1 MSAANG
7 IVFLEATALARRIK
21 AREISVAE
29 AMDAHIAQIGR
40 VNPAVNAIVTLD
52 AEGARAAAREADAR
66 LARGNADGILFGLP
80 TVVKDLVPTAGMRTT
95 MGSPIYRDNVPATD
109 GLIVQ
114 RMKAAGAIVI
124 GKSNTPEFGAGSQTF
139 NAVFGAT
146 RNPYDLSRTCGG
158 SSGGAGVAVACG
170 MAPVA
175 DGSDLAASLRN
186 PGSFCNVVGFR
197 PTPGRVP
204 NWPAVNAWD
213 TLATLGPMARTVR
226 DAALM
231 MAAIAGPDARAPTS
245 WPERGETFLARLDR
259 DLRGVRVAWSRTL
272 GGLPVEPA
280 VTAALEP
287 ARRALEDL
295 GCIVEDAE
303 PDFSGATEVFHTLRA
318 HRFAQSHAAL
328 LDTHRDKLKA
338 TVIWNIEAG
347 LRLSQQDVARAEAK
361 RTAIFERLGRFFAKY
376 EFLACPVSQVV
387 PFPVD
392 VEYPIEIEGVRFDN
406 YIDWMKSCYYVS
418 VIAHPAISVPAGFTP
433 GGLPVGLQLVGRYR
447 DDFGVLSVAH
457 AFEQATRV
465 GERRPP
471 AALA

>member
-1 MSAANG
+1 MPERDLCFTPATELVKLYRARKVSP
-7 IVFLEATALARRIK
+7 LEVMQAVLARI
-21 AREISVAE
+21 
-29 AMDAHIAQIGR
+29 DR
-40 VNPAVNAIVTLD
+40 VNPKVNAYVTLARD
-52 AEGARAAAREADAR
+52 SALRAARAATKALRRGAKLPPLHGVPVSIKDLTPTKGIRTTWGSKIFAQHVPEADA
-66 LARGNADGILFGLP
+66 
-80 TVVKDLVPTAGMRTT
+80 
-95 MGSPIYRDNVPATD
+95 
-109 GLIVQ
+109 LIVL
-114 RMKAAGAIVI
+114 RLKAAGAIVV

-146 RNPYDLSRTCGG
+146 KNPYDLSRTCGG

-170 MAPVA
+170 MVPVA

-204 NWPAVNAWD
+204 NCPAVNAWD
-213 TLATLGPMARTVR
+213 TLGTLGPMSRTVR

-231 MAAIAGPDARAPTS
+231 MAAIAGPDPCAPLS
-245 WPERGETFLARLDR
+245 WPEGGDTFLAPLHR

-272 GGLPVEPA
+272 GGLPVQPA

-287 ARRALEDL
+287 ARRTLEDL

-303 PDFSGATEVFHTLRA
+303 PDFSGAAEVFHTLRA
-318 HRFAQSHAAL
+318 HRFAQSHSGL
-328 LDTHRDKLKA
+328 LAQHRDKLKA

-347 LRLSQQDVARAEAK
+347 LKLSGLDVAKAEAK
-361 RTAIFERLGRFFAKY
+361 RTAIFERLGQFFAKY
-376 EFLACPVSQVV
+376 ELLACPVSQVV
-387 PFPVD
+387 PFPVE
-392 VEYPIEIEGVRFDN
+392 VEYPTEIEGVRFDN

-447 DDFGVLSVAH
+447 DDFGVLAVAH
-457 AFEQATRV
+457 AFERATRI

-471 AALA
+471 LAG

>member
-1 MSAANG
+1 MSAASDL
-7 IVFLEATALARRIK
+7 VFLEAAELVRRIR
-21 AREISVAE
+21 AREVSVAE
-29 AMDAHIAQIGR
+29 VMEAHIAQIER
-40 VNPAVNAIVTLD
+40 VNPAVNAVVTFD
-52 AEGARAAAREADAR
+52 PDGARAAAKQADAR
-66 LARGNADGILFGLP
+66 LARSEAQGPLFGLP

-109 GLIVQ
+109 GLIVR
-114 RMKAAGAIVI
+114 RMKAAGAIVV

-146 RNPYDLSRTCGG
+146 RNPYDVSRTCGG

-170 MAPVA
+170 MVPVA
-175 DGSDLAASLRN
+175 DGSDVAASLRN

-204 NWPAVNAWD
+204 NWPAVSAWD
-213 TLATLGPMARTVR
+213 TLATLGPMSRTVR

-231 MAAIAGPDARAPTS
+231 MAAIAGPDSRAPLS
-245 WPERGETFLARLDR
+245 WPEPGENFLAPLERS
-259 DLRGVRVAWSRTL
+259 LRGVRVAWSRTL
-272 GGLPVEPA
+272 GGLPVQPA
-280 VTAALEP
+280 VTEALAP
-287 ARRALEDL
+287 ARRVLAEL

-303 PDFSGATEVFHTLRA
+303 PDFSGAAEVFHILRA
-318 HRFAQSHAAL
+318 HRFAQNLAGL
-328 LDTHRDKLKA
+328 LEPHRDKLKA

-347 LRLSQQDVARAEAK
+347 LKLSGLDVAKAEAK
-361 RTAIFERLGRFFAKY
+361 RTAIFERLGGFFAKY
-376 EFLACPVSQVV
+376 ELLACPVSQVV

-392 VEYPIEIEGVRFDN
+392 VEYPTEIEGVRFDN

-447 DDFGVLSVAH
+447 DDFGVLAAAH
-457 AFEQATRV
+457 AFERATRI
-465 GERRPP
+465 GARRPP
-471 AALA
+471 LAA

>member
-1 MSAANG
+1 MSAAREL
-7 IVFLEATALARRIK
+7 VFLEATELARRIK
-21 AREISVAE
+21 ALEVSVAE
-29 AMDAHIAQIGR
+29 VMDAHIAQVER
-40 VNPAVNAIVTLD
+40 VNPAVNAIVTFD
-52 AEGARAAAREADAR
+52 PEGGRAAARQADAR
-66 LARGNADGILFGLP
+66 LARGDAEGILFGLP

-95 MGSPIYRDNVPATD
+95 FGSPVYRDNVPATD
-109 GLIVQ
+109 GLIVS
-114 RMKAAGAIVI
+114 RMKSAGAIVI

-170 MAPVA
+170 MVPVA

-204 NWPAVNAWD
+204 SWPAVNAWE
-213 TLATLGPMARTVR
+213 TLSTLGPLARTVR

-231 MAAIAGPDARAPTS
+231 MAAIAGPDPRAPTS
-245 WPERGETFLARLDR
+245 WPEHGETFLAPLDR
-259 DLRGVRVAWSRTL
+259 DMRGVRVAWSRTL
-272 GGLPVEPA
+272 GGLPVEPS

-295 GCIVEDAE
+295 GCIVEDDD

-318 HRFAQSHAAL
+318 HRFAQRHAGL
-328 LDTHRDKLKA
+328 LEAHRDKLKA

-347 LRLSQQDVARAEAK
+347 LKLSQQDIARAEAK

-376 EFLACPVSQVV
+376 EFLACPVSQVA
-387 PFPVD
+387 PFPVE
-392 VEYPIEIEGVRFDN
+392 VEYPTEIEGERFDN

-447 DDFGVLSVAH
+447 DDFGVMAVAH

-471 AALA
+471 AA